1 MKLTKIKQ
9 PELSLIYHQP
19 LIDMLERCVK
29 ELQGAPSA
37 YYTGEAAD
45 KLLKEIRESTP

>member
-29 ELQGAPSA
+29 ELQGEPSA
-37 YYTGEAAD
+37 GSPRAAAE